1 MSGESATGNLARS
14 GQGYLSPLRCYAA
27 RGLSTSPLAM
37 HCVNLALA
45 VAGVFVFVRWAPLGR
60 AHRAR
65 FVLGYFPFY
74 EVAVLRRHY
83 AAGALLPWLACAAI
97 SSCRSKP
104 GWFGYGGAGGGADP
118 RCGQW
123 SQRLQAGRVASA
135 SNTP

>member
-1 MSGESATGNLARS
+1 MQSTKAAPCAAGALRADGSEPAGVSGESATGNLARS

-60 AHRAR
+60 AHRPL

-74 EVAVLRRHY
+74 EVAVLSR
-83 AAGALLPWLACAAI
+83 
-97 SSCRSKP
+97 SST
-104 GWFGYGGAGGGADP
+104 A
-118 RCGQW
+118 
-123 SQRLQAGRVASA
+123 
-135 SNTP
+135 